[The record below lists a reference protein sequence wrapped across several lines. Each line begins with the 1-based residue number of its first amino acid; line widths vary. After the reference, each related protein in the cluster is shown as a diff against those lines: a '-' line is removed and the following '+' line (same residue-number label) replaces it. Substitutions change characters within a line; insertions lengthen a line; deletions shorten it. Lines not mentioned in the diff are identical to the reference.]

1 LIFSNAISFAKVG
14 VAKDDS
20 RCVSVGKMNEQPSI
34 GMKITCVIFLLDCA
48 YNLCAPGDLLESGEQ
63 VSLPLRSTVMNSV
76 QTQGT
81 ALVTGA
87 SAGIGAVYAERL
99 AKRGFDLLLV
109 ARDEQRLEAAA
120 SMLRAEHGVQVEV
133 LKADLTQKDDVLKL
147 EQRLRSDSSISLLLN
162 NAGVAADG
170 LLANSDMDQMEK
182 LIQLNVTTVTR
193 LASAAAAAFAKA
205 GRGSIINIASVVA
218 LFPER
223 FNATYSASK
232 AYVLSLTQSLN
243 AELDGTGVKVQAVLP
258 GVTRTEIWERSG
270 IDASQ
275 IPAEMVM
282 EAGEMVDAALSGLDQ
297 GELITIPSLP
307 NASDWDDFVKA
318 RLVMA
323 PNLSKSTAA
332 TRYK

>member
-1 LIFSNAISFAKVG
+1 
-14 VAKDDS
+14 
-20 RCVSVGKMNEQPSI
+20 MTSI
-34 GMKITCVIFLLDCA
+34 Q
-48 YNLCAPGDLLESGEQ
+48 S
-63 VSLPLRSTVMNSV
+63 
-76 QTQGT
+76 QGT

-87 SAGIGAVYAERL
+87 SSGIGAIYAERL
-99 AKRGFDLLLV
+99 AARGFDLLLV

-120 SMLRAEHGVQVEV
+120 SKLRAEHGVQVEV
-133 LKADLTQKDDVLKL
+133 LKADLTQKEDVLKL

-170 LLANSDMDQMEK
+170 LLANADMDQLER

-193 LASAAAAAFAKA
+193 LASAAAASFTKA

-243 AELDGTGVKVQAVLP
+243 AELEGTGVRIQAVLP
-258 GVTRTEIWERSG
+258 GATRTEIWERSG

-282 EAGEMVDAALSGLDQ
+282 EAGEMVDAALAGLDQ

-307 NASDWDDFVKA
+307 DASEWEAFVAA
-318 RLVMA
+318 RYVMA
-323 PNLSKSTAA
+323 PNLSKSSAA
-332 TRYK
+332 ARYK

>member
-1 LIFSNAISFAKVG
+1 
-14 VAKDDS
+14 
-20 RCVSVGKMNEQPSI
+20 M
-34 GMKITCVIFLLDCA
+34 T
-48 YNLCAPGDLLESGEQ
+48 
-63 VSLPLRSTVMNSV
+63 STQS
-76 QTQGT
+76 QGT

-87 SAGIGAVYAERL
+87 SSGIGAIYAERL
-99 AKRGFDLLLV
+99 AARGFDLLLV
-109 ARDEQRLEAAA
+109 ARDQERLEAAA
-120 SMLRAEHGVQVEV
+120 SKLRTEHGVQVEV
-133 LKADLTQKDDVLKL
+133 LKADLTQKDDVLKI

-162 NAGVAADG
+162 NAGVASDG
-170 LLANSDMDQMEK
+170 LLANADMEQLEK

-193 LASAAAAAFAKA
+193 LASAAAASFAKA

-275 IPAEMVM
+275 IPADMVM

-307 NASDWDDFVKA
+307 NASEWNDFVKA

-332 TRYK
+332 ARYK

>member
-1 LIFSNAISFAKVG
+1 
-14 VAKDDS
+14 
-20 RCVSVGKMNEQPSI
+20 
-34 GMKITCVIFLLDCA
+34 
-48 YNLCAPGDLLESGEQ
+48 
-63 VSLPLRSTVMNSV
+63 MNSV

-87 SAGIGAVYAERL
+87 SSGIGAIYAERL
-99 AKRGFDLLLV
+99 AARGFDLLLV
-109 ARDEQRLEAAA
+109 ARDEQRLQAAA
-120 SMLRAEHGVQVEV
+120 SKLRAEHGVQVEV

-162 NAGVAADG
+162 NAGVAMDG

-205 GRGSIINIASVVA
+205 GRGTIINIASVVA

-270 IDASQ
+270 IDATQ
-275 IPAEMVM
+275 IPADMVM

-307 NASDWDDFVKA
+307 NASEWDDFVKA

>member
-1 LIFSNAISFAKVG
+1 
-14 VAKDDS
+14 
-20 RCVSVGKMNEQPSI
+20 
-34 GMKITCVIFLLDCA
+34 
-48 YNLCAPGDLLESGEQ
+48 
-63 VSLPLRSTVMNSV
+63 MNSV

-87 SAGIGAVYAERL
+87 SSGIGAIYAERL
-99 AKRGFDLLLV
+99 AARGFDLLLV
-109 ARDEQRLEAAA
+109 ARDEQRLQAAA
-120 SMLRAEHGVQVEV
+120 SKLRAEHGVQVEV

-170 LLANSDMDQMEK
+170 LLANADLDQLER

-193 LASAAAAAFAKA
+193 LASAAAASFAKA
-205 GRGSIINIASVVA
+205 GRGTIINIASVVA

-258 GVTRTEIWERSG
+258 GVTRTEIWGRSG

-275 IPAEMVM
+275 IPTDMVM
-282 EAGEMVDAALSGLDQ
+282 EAGEMVDASLSGLDQ

-307 NASDWDDFVKA
+307 DASDWDAFVAA

-323 PNLSKSTAA
+323 PNLSKSKAA
-332 TRYK
+332 SRYK

>member
-1 LIFSNAISFAKVG
+1 
-14 VAKDDS
+14 
-20 RCVSVGKMNEQPSI
+20 
-34 GMKITCVIFLLDCA
+34 
-48 YNLCAPGDLLESGEQ
+48 
-63 VSLPLRSTVMNSV
+63 MNSV
-76 QTQGT
+76 QSQGT

-87 SAGIGAVYAERL
+87 SSGIGAIYAQRL
-99 AKRGFDLLLV
+99 AARGFDLLLV
-109 ARDEQRLEAAA
+109 ARDQQRLEEAA
-120 SMLRAEHGVQVEV
+120 SKLSAEHGVQVEV
-133 LKADLTQKDDVLKL
+133 LKADLTQKDDVLKI

-170 LLANSDMDQMEK
+170 LLGNADTDQLDQM
-182 LIQLNVTTVTR
+182 IQLNVTAVTR
-193 LASAAAAAFAKA
+193 LAAAAAASFAKA
-205 GRGSIINIASVVA
+205 GRGTFINIASVVA

-243 AELDGTGVKVQAVLP
+243 AELDGTGVKIQAVLP

-275 IPAEMVM
+275 IPADMVM

-307 NASDWDDFVKA
+307 DAADWDAFVAA
-318 RLVMA
+318 RHVLA
-323 PNLSKSTAA
+323 PNHSKSKAA
-332 TRYK
+332 ARYK

>member
-1 LIFSNAISFAKVG
+1 
-14 VAKDDS
+14 
-20 RCVSVGKMNEQPSI
+20 
-34 GMKITCVIFLLDCA
+34 
-48 YNLCAPGDLLESGEQ
+48 
-63 VSLPLRSTVMNSV
+63 MNSPKA
-76 QTQGT
+76 QGT

-87 SAGIGAVYAERL
+87 SSGIGAIYAERL
-99 AKRGFDLLLV
+99 AARGFDLLLV
-109 ARDEQRLEAAA
+109 ARDQERPDAAA
-120 SMLRAEHGVQVEV
+120 TRLRTEHGIQVEV
-133 LKADLTQKDDVLKL
+133 LKADLTRKDDVLKL

-170 LLANSDMDQMEK
+170 LLANSDMDQLER
-182 LIQLNVTTVTR
+182 LIQLNITAVTR
-193 LASAAAAAFAKA
+193 LASAAAASFSKA
-205 GRGSIINIASVVA
+205 GRGTIINIASVVA

-270 IDASQ
+270 IDATQ
-275 IPAEMVM
+275 IPADMVM

-307 NASDWDDFVKA
+307 DAGDWEAFVAA
-318 RLVMA
+318 RHVMA
-323 PNLSKSTAA
+323 PNLSKSKAA

>member
-1 LIFSNAISFAKVG
+1 
-14 VAKDDS
+14 
-20 RCVSVGKMNEQPSI
+20 
-34 GMKITCVIFLLDCA
+34 
-48 YNLCAPGDLLESGEQ
+48 
-63 VSLPLRSTVMNSV
+63 MNSV
-76 QTQGT
+76 QSKGT

-87 SAGIGAVYAERL
+87 SSGIGAVYAQRL
-99 AKRGFDLLLV
+99 ASRGFDLLLV
-109 ARDEQRLEAAA
+109 ARDQQRLDEAA
-120 SMLRAEHGVQVEV
+120 SKLRAEYGVQVEV
-133 LKADLTQKDDVLKL
+133 LKADLTHKDDVLKL

-162 NAGVAADG
+162 NAGVAAEG
-170 LLANSDMDQMEK
+170 LLANADTDQLERM
-182 LIQLNVTTVTR
+182 IQLNVTAVTR
-193 LASAAAAAFAKA
+193 LASAAAASFAKA
-205 GRGSIINIASVVA
+205 GRGTIINIASVVA

-297 GELITIPSLP
+297 GELVTIPSLP
-307 NASDWDDFVKA
+307 NAADWDAFVAA

-323 PNLSKSTAA
+323 PNLSKSHAA
-332 TRYK
+332 ARYK

>member
-1 LIFSNAISFAKVG
+1 
-14 VAKDDS
+14 
-20 RCVSVGKMNEQPSI
+20 M
-34 GMKITCVIFLLDCA
+34 T
-48 YNLCAPGDLLESGEQ
+48 
-63 VSLPLRSTVMNSV
+63 STQS
-76 QTQGT
+76 QGT

-87 SAGIGAVYAERL
+87 SSGIGAIYAERL
-99 AKRGFDLLLV
+99 ATRGFDLLLV
-109 ARDEQRLEAAA
+109 ARDQERLEAAA
-120 SMLRAEHGVQVEV
+120 SKLRTEHGVQVEV
-133 LKADLTQKDDVLKL
+133 LKADLTQKDDVLKI

-162 NAGVAADG
+162 NAGVASDG
-170 LLANSDMDQMEK
+170 LLANADMEQLEK

-193 LASAAAAAFAKA
+193 LASAAAASFAKA

-332 TRYK
+332 ARYK

>member
-1 LIFSNAISFAKVG
+1 
-14 VAKDDS
+14 
-20 RCVSVGKMNEQPSI
+20 
-34 GMKITCVIFLLDCA
+34 
-48 YNLCAPGDLLESGEQ
+48 
-63 VSLPLRSTVMNSV
+63 MNSV

-87 SAGIGAVYAERL
+87 SSGIGAIYAERL
-99 AKRGFDLLLV
+99 AARGFDLLLV
-109 ARDEQRLEAAA
+109 ARDQERLEAAA
-120 SMLRAEHGVQVEV
+120 SKLRAEHGVQVEV
-133 LKADLTQKDDVLKL
+133 LKADLTQKNDVLKL

-170 LLANSDMDQMEK
+170 LLANADMDQLER
-182 LIQLNVTTVTR
+182 LIQLNVTAVTR
-193 LASAAAAAFAKA
+193 LASAAAASFAKA
-205 GRGSIINIASVVA
+205 GRGTIINIGSVVA

-270 IDASQ
+270 IDATQ

-297 GELITIPSLP
+297 GELVTIPSLP
-307 NASDWDDFVKA
+307 DAADWDAFVAA

-323 PNLSKSTAA
+323 PNLSKSKAA
-332 TRYK
+332 SRYK

>member
-1 LIFSNAISFAKVG
+1 
-14 VAKDDS
+14 
-20 RCVSVGKMNEQPSI
+20 
-34 GMKITCVIFLLDCA
+34 
-48 YNLCAPGDLLESGEQ
+48 
-63 VSLPLRSTVMNSV
+63 MNS
-76 QTQGT
+76 THSQGT

-87 SAGIGAVYAERL
+87 SSGIGAIYADRL
-99 AKRGFDLLLV
+99 AARGFDLLLV
-109 ARDEQRLEAAA
+109 ARDEERLQAAA
-120 SMLRAEHGVQVEV
+120 SKLRTEHGIQVEV
-133 LKADLTQKDDVLKL
+133 LKADLTQKDDVLKI

-205 GRGSIINIASVVA
+205 GRGTIINIASVVA

-243 AELDGTGVKVQAVLP
+243 AELDGTGIKVQAVLP

-270 IDASQ
+270 IDATQ

-307 NASDWDDFVKA
+307 NASEWDDFVKA

-332 TRYK
+332 ARYK

>member
-1 LIFSNAISFAKVG
+1 
-14 VAKDDS
+14 
-20 RCVSVGKMNEQPSI
+20 M
-34 GMKITCVIFLLDCA
+34 T
-48 YNLCAPGDLLESGEQ
+48 
-63 VSLPLRSTVMNSV
+63 STQS
-76 QTQGT
+76 QGT

-87 SAGIGAVYAERL
+87 SSGIGAIYAERL
-99 AKRGFDLLLV
+99 AARGFDLLLV
-109 ARDEQRLEAAA
+109 ARDLQRLEEAA
-120 SMLRAEHGVQVEV
+120 SQLRAEHGAQVEV
-133 LKADLTQKDDVLKL
+133 LKADLTQKEDVLKL

-170 LLANSDMDQMEK
+170 LLANSDLDQLER

-193 LASAAAAAFAKA
+193 LASAAAASFAKA
-205 GRGSIINIASVVA
+205 GRGTIINIASVVA

-275 IPAEMVM
+275 IPDDMVM
-282 EAGEMVDAALSGLDQ
+282 DAGDMVDAALAGLDQ

-307 NASDWDDFVKA
+307 DASEWHAFVAA
-318 RLVMA
+318 RHVMA
-323 PNLSKSTAA
+323 PNLSKSKAA
-332 TRYK
+332 ARYK

>member
-1 LIFSNAISFAKVG
+1 
-14 VAKDDS
+14 
-20 RCVSVGKMNEQPSI
+20 M
-34 GMKITCVIFLLDCA
+34 T
-48 YNLCAPGDLLESGEQ
+48 
-63 VSLPLRSTVMNSV
+63 PLQS
-76 QTQGT
+76 QGT

-87 SAGIGAVYAERL
+87 SSGIGAIYAQRL
-99 AKRGFDLLLV
+99 AARGFDLLLV
-109 ARDEQRLEAAA
+109 ARDLERLEAAA
-120 SMLRAEHGVQVEV
+120 SALRDAHGVQVEV

-170 LLANSDMDQMEK
+170 LLANADLDQLERM
-182 LIQLNVTTVTR
+182 IQLNITAVTR
-193 LASAAAAAFAKA
+193 LASAAAAGFAKA
-205 GRGSIINIASVVA
+205 GRGTIINIASVVA

-275 IPAEMVM
+275 IPPEMVM
-282 EAGEMVDAALSGLDQ
+282 EAGEMVDAALAGLDQ
-297 GELITIPSLP
+297 GELVTIPSLP
-307 NASDWDDFVKA
+307 NAGDWDAFVAA

-323 PNLSKSTAA
+323 PNLSKSKAA
-332 TRYK
+332 ARYK

>member
-1 LIFSNAISFAKVG
+1 
-14 VAKDDS
+14 
-20 RCVSVGKMNEQPSI
+20 
-34 GMKITCVIFLLDCA
+34 
-48 YNLCAPGDLLESGEQ
+48 
-63 VSLPLRSTVMNSV
+63 MNSV
-76 QTQGT
+76 QSQGT

-87 SAGIGAVYAERL
+87 SSGIGAVYAQRL
-99 AKRGFDLLLV
+99 ASRGFDLLLV
-109 ARDEQRLEAAA
+109 ARDQQRLDEAA
-120 SMLRAEHGVQVEV
+120 SKLRVKYGVQVEV
-133 LKADLTQKDDVLKL
+133 LKADLTQRDDVLKL
-147 EQRLRSDSSISLLLN
+147 EQRLRSDPSISLLLN
-162 NAGVAADG
+162 NAGVATDG
-170 LLANSDMDQMEK
+170 SLANADTDELER

-193 LASAAAAAFAKA
+193 LASAAAASFAKA
-205 GRGSIINIASVVA
+205 GRGTIINIASVVA

-270 IDASQ
+270 IDATQ
-275 IPAEMVM
+275 IPADMVM

-307 NASDWDDFVKA
+307 NLSEWESYVAA
-318 RLVMA
+318 RHAMA
-323 PNLSKSTAA
+323 PNLSRSQAA

>member
-1 LIFSNAISFAKVG
+1 MS
-14 VAKDDS
+14 
-20 RCVSVGKMNEQPSI
+20 
-34 GMKITCVIFLLDCA
+34 
-48 YNLCAPGDLLESGEQ
+48 
-63 VSLPLRSTVMNSV
+63 SV
-76 QTQGT
+76 QFKGT

-87 SAGIGAVYAERL
+87 SSGIGAVYAERL
-99 AKRGFDLLLV
+99 AARGFDLLLV

-120 SMLRAEHGVQVEV
+120 NELRSRHGVQVEV
-133 LKADLTQKDDVLKL
+133 LKADLTQKEDVFKV

-170 LLANSDMDQMEK
+170 LLANADLEQLER

-193 LASAAAAAFAKA
+193 LASAAAASFTKA
-205 GRGSIINIASVVA
+205 GRGTIINIASVVA

-243 AELDGTGVKVQAVLP
+243 AELDGTGVKIQAVLP

-275 IPAEMVM
+275 IPADMVM
-282 EAGEMVDAALSGLDQ
+282 DAGEMVDAALAGLEQ
-297 GELITIPSLP
+297 GELVTVPSLP
-307 NASDWDDFVKA
+307 DAADWDAFVAA
-318 RLVMA
+318 RHVMA
-323 PNLSKSTAA
+323 PNLSRSKAA
-332 TRYK
+332 SRYK

>member
-1 LIFSNAISFAKVG
+1 MAA
-14 VAKDDS
+14 
-20 RCVSVGKMNEQPSI
+20 
-34 GMKITCVIFLLDCA
+34 
-48 YNLCAPGDLLESGEQ
+48 
-63 VSLPLRSTVMNSV
+63 
-76 QTQGT
+76 
-81 ALVTGA
+81 
-87 SAGIGAVYAERL
+87 
-99 AKRGFDLLLV
+99 RGFDLLLV
-109 ARDEQRLEAAA
+109 ARDEQRLQAAA
-120 SMLRAEHGVQVEV
+120 SKLRAEHGVQVEV

-162 NAGVAADG
+162 NAGVAAEG
-170 LLANSDMDQMEK
+170 LLANSDMDQTEK

-205 GRGSIINIASVVA
+205 GRGTIINIASVVA

-270 IDASQ
+270 IDATQ
-275 IPAEMVM
+275 IPADMVM

-307 NASDWDDFVKA
+307 NASEWDDFVKA